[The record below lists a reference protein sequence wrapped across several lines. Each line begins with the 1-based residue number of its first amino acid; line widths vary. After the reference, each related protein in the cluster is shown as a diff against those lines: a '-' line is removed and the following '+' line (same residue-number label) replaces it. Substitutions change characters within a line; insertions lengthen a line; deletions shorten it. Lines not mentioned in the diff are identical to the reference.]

1 MKFNTGFLDALF
13 GEKTI
18 IEVRQDDGTL
28 RKVRVSKAWLKK
40 KEAEGKMTMTKAA
53 ENAVH
58 LHVVG
63 PDGLEHGQLTV
74 GKDIPEDQYR
84 KLVDPETGALNALK
98 VYENGVQSTTII
110 SREMWEKAK
119 RAMDSV

>member
-1 MKFNTGFLDALF
+1 MKFNTGLLDALF
-13 GEKTI
+13 GEKTE

-40 KEAEGKMTMTKAA
+40 MEAEGKMTTTKAP

-58 LHVVG
+58 VHIVG
-63 PDGLEHGQLTV
+63 PDGLEHGQLIV
-74 GKDIPEDQYR
+74 GKDIPDDQFK
-84 KLVDPETGALNALK
+84 KLVDPKTGALYALK
-98 VYENGVQSTTII
+98 VYEKGVPSTTII

-119 RAMDSV
+119 RAMDAV